1 MAQEHTIAFG
11 PFRLETPPGRF
22 GVGGG
27 HAGIG
32 RGVGS
37 GRAARG
43 RVDGPGRGRDA
54 GGRDRGSGGGRRRC
68 ISSRGPCSERSLTQM

>member
-32 RGVGS
+32 RGVGA

-54 GGRDRGSGGGRRRC
+54 GGRDRGAVVGGGGIRLQGALLSDAR
-68 ISSRGPCSERSLTQM
+68 TQM

>member
-32 RGVGS
+32 RGVG
-37 GRAARG
+37 A
-43 RVDGPGRGRDA
+43 VA
-54 GGRDRGSGGGRRRC
+54 GQV
-68 ISSRGPCSERSLTQM
+68 SS